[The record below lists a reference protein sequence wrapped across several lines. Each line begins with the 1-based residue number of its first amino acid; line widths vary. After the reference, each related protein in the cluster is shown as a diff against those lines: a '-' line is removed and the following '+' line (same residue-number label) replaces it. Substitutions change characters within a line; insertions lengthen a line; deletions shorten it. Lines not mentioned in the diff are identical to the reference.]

1 MRLKRESESAQTRA
15 GGGLRAAGFVCALGC
30 ALVWGLGY
38 AEAAPLTMT
47 CKNELRQYQL
57 IFDDEQNT
65 LVWRSGDLR
74 TQYLVE
80 KVKKDD
86 TDLIVWG
93 RTRAHGNDYVAQFA
107 PVKTV
112 TYHYPNLSKQTDACQ

>member
-1 MRLKRESESAQTRA
+1 MRLEQESASAAARA
-15 GGGLRAAGFVCALGC
+15 ICAGFAFAFAFAFAL
-30 ALVWGLGY
+30 A
-38 AEAAPLTMT
+38 ATDAQAAPLTMT

-74 TQYLVE
+74 AQYLVE

-93 RTRAHGNDYVAQFA
+93 RTRAYGNDYVAQFA

-112 TYHYPNLSKQTDACQ
+112 TYHYPNLSKQTDSCQ

>member
-1 MRLKRESESAQTRA
+1 MRRDRKSGSAAARVIC
-15 GGGLRAAGFVCALGC
+15 AGFASTLAFATTSALG
-30 ALVWGLGY
+30 
-38 AEAAPLTMT
+38 APLTMT

-57 IFDDEQNT
+57 IYDDEQNT

-112 TYHYPNLSKQTDACQ
+112 TYHYPNLSKQTDSCQ

>member
-1 MRLKRESESAQTRA
+1 MGLEARPLDARA
-15 GGGLRAAGFVCALGC
+15 GARRWRTAGLAAALGLIVGG
-30 ALVWGLGY
+30 AQ
-38 AEAAPLTMT
+38 AAPITMT
-47 CKNELRQYQL
+47 CKNELRRYQL
-57 IFDDEQNT
+57 TFDEEQNT

-86 TDLIVWG
+86 ADLIVWG

-112 TYHYPNLSKQTDACQ
+112 TYHYPNLSKQTDSCQ